1 MMEGLYQDFL
11 YGLRILLRK
20 PAFTL
25 IAVLTLA
32 LGIGANTSIFSVVNA
47 VLLRQLPYPD
57 AGRLVMLWSTMPSQG
72 VPTSGSSMPDY
83 REWRDQNKVF
93 EGLAGFYYGDV
104 NLSGAGQEP
113 ERVQGAR
120 ITANLFDVLKVQPA
134 LGRNFLPDE
143 ERFGGHTRALLSYEL
158 WQRRYGADPGIV
170 GRAISIGGVPYTVV
184 GVMPKGM
191 PFFDNQP
198 RVDLWTPLSFA
209 PGDNMDTRNNYF
221 VYLVGRLKPEVTI
234 EQAQAEVNAIM
245 ARIQSEA
252 KSQGIGGKLVPLHEQ
267 FVGDVR
273 PALLVL
279 LGAVAFVLLV
289 ACVNVA
295 NLLLARAS
303 AREKELAIR
312 ASLGAS
318 RARLIRQLAIES
330 LPLGLIGGGAGLLLA
345 VWGIDVLASLL
356 PASLPRHNA
365 ITVDARVLGFTLLI
379 SLLTAL
385 IFGLIPAF
393 QVAKVDMQQALNE
406 GGRGGTQG
414 RRQGR
419 LRGLLIA
426 SEMALALVL
435 LVGAGLMIESFI
447 RLRKVDTGF
456 SPKNVLTMRVALPA
470 SKYPP
475 PKSIEDPPPV
485 GLNFYERVLERVR
498 ALPGVESA
506 GYSSVLPLGAGNSWG
521 KLFSIE
527 GHPMPTSVEQVP
539 VVRFALT
546 SPDYIRA
553 MGINLRRGRAFD
565 EHDTEDA
572 QQVAIISE
580 TTAKQFFAGEDPVGK
595 TVWMGPPENL
605 LPKEAIE
612 AIGGRFTRRV
622 VVGVVS
628 DVKGSSLD
636 VASEAMVYAPYYQ
649 SRREGWSNTLML
661 AVRTSSAPE
670 SMTASIRKEIYAID
684 PDQPVSD
691 VATMEERLNQSL
703 SQPRFS
709 ATLLGMFAVVALL
722 LAAVGIY
729 GVMSYLVTQRTHEIG
744 IRMALGASARDIL
757 KMVVGHGMMLT
768 LIGVGCG
775 LVAAFL
781 LTRFLASLL
790 FEVSSFDPL
799 TYAGVSL
806 LLLLVAFIACYIPAR
821 RATRVDPMVALR
833 YE

>member
-1 MMEGLYQDFL
+1 MVEGLYQDFRH
-11 YGLRILLRK
+11 GLRIMLRK

-25 IAVLTLA
+25 VAVFTLA
-32 LGIGANTSIFSVVNA
+32 LGIGANTAIFSIVNA
-47 VLLRQLPYPD
+47 VLLRQFPYRD
-57 AGRLVMLWSTMPSQG
+57 AGQLVMLWSTMPTQG
-72 VPTSGSSMPDY
+72 VPTSGSSLPDY
-83 REWRDQNKVF
+83 REWRDQNHVF
-93 EGLAGFYYGDV
+93 DGLAAFYYGDV
-104 NLSGAGQEP
+104 NLSGTNQEP
-113 ERVQGAR
+113 ERVQGGR
-120 ITANLFDVLKVQPA
+120 ITANLFDVLGVSPA
-134 LGRNFLPDE
+134 LGRSFAPEE
-143 ERFGGHTRALLSYEL
+143 ERFGSHHVVLLGYEL
-158 WQRRYGADPGIV
+158 WQRRYGADPHIV
-170 GRAISIGGVPYTVV
+170 GRAVILGGEPYTVV
-184 GVMPKGM
+184 GVMPQGM

-209 PGDNMDTRNNYF
+209 PGDNMDSRNNYF
-221 VYLVGRLKPEVTI
+221 VYIVGRLKSGVTN
-234 EQAQAEVNAIM
+234 EQAQAEVSAI
-245 ARIQSEA
+245 ASRIRVDS
-252 KSQGIGGKLVPLHEQ
+252 KPLSVGGRVVPLHEQ

-303 AREKELAIR
+303 ARERELAIR

-330 LPLGLIGGGAGLLLA
+330 LPLGLMGGGAGLLLA
-345 VWGIDVLASLL
+345 VWGIDVLAALL

-365 ITVDARVLGFTLLI
+365 ITIDARVLIFTILI

-385 IFGLIPAF
+385 VFGLLPAF
-393 QVAKVDMQQALNE
+393 QVAKADVQHALAE
-406 GGRGGTQG
+406 GGRSGMQG

-447 RLRKVDTGF
+447 RLSRVETGF
-456 SPKNVLTMRVALPA
+456 SARNVLTMRIALPTSKYPSPESIEAPPPAGINFYDRLLERTMALPA
-470 SKYPP
+470 
-475 PKSIEDPPPV
+475 
-485 GLNFYERVLERVR
+485 
-498 ALPGVESA
+498 VEAA
-506 GYSSVLPLGAGNSWG
+506 GISTVLPLGAGNSWG
-521 KLFSIE
+521 KLFSVE
-527 GHPMPTSVEQVP
+527 GRPVPTSIEQVP
-539 VVRFALT
+539 VVRMALI
-546 SPDYIRA
+546 SPEYLRT
-553 MGINLRRGRAFD
+553 MGINVLKGRAFN
-565 EHDTEDA
+565 EHDTDSS

-580 TTAKQFFAGEDPVGK
+580 TTARQFFPGEDPMGK
-595 TVWMGPPENL
+595 TVWMGPPESL
-605 LPKEAIE
+605 LSPEALKPV
-612 AIGGRFTRRV
+612 GGHFARRT

-628 DVKGSSLD
+628 DVKGSSLEGPSQ
-636 VASEAMVYAPYYQ
+636 AQVYVPFYQ
-649 SRREGWSNTLML
+649 NRKEGWSNSFML

-670 SMTASIRKEIYAID
+670 SLVAAIRKEVYALD

-691 VATMEERLNQSL
+691 VATMEERFNQSL

-709 ATLLGMFAVVALL
+709 ALLLGLFAAVALL

-744 IRMALGASARDIL
+744 VRMALGASTRDIL
-757 KMVVGHGMMLT
+757 KLIVGHGMTLT

-799 TYAGVSL
+799 TYVAVSL
-806 LLLLVAFIACYIPAR
+806 LLLIVAFLACYIPAR

>member
-1 MMEGLYQDFL
+1 VIRSLLQDL
-11 YGLRILLRK
+11 RYGTRMLWK
-20 PAFTL
+20 HPSFTV
-25 IAVLTLA
+25 IAVVTLA
-32 LGIGANTSIFSVVNA
+32 LGIGANTAIFSIVNA

-57 AGRLVMLWSTMPSQG
+57 ADRLVMLWSTMPSQG
-72 VPTSGSSMPDY
+72 VPTSGSAMPDY
-83 REWRDQNKVF
+83 REWRDQNQSF
-93 EGLAGFYYGDV
+93 DGLAGFYYGDV

-120 ITANLFDVLKVQPA
+120 VTSNLFEVLSVRPA
-134 LGRNFLPDE
+134 LGRNFLAEE
-143 ERFGGHTRALLSYEL
+143 ERFGNHTRALLSYEL
-158 WQRRYGADPGIV
+158 WQRRYGADPNIV
-170 GRAISIGGVPYTVV
+170 GRAINLGGVPYTVV

-198 RVDLWTPLSFA
+198 KVDLWTPLSFA

-221 VYLVGRLKPEVTI
+221 VYLVGRLKPGVTI
-234 EQAQAEVNAIM
+234 QQAQADVSAIA
-245 ARIQSEA
+245 ARIQGES
-252 KSQGIGGKLVPLHEQ
+252 KNQGVGAQLVPLREQ

-318 RARLIRQLAIES
+318 RARLIRQLAMES
-330 LPLGLIGGGAGLLLA
+330 LPLGLAGGGAGLLLA
-345 VWGIDVLASLL
+345 VWGIDVLSSLL

-365 ITVDARVLGFTLLI
+365 ITVDARVLLFTLLI
-379 SLLTAL
+379 SLMTAL
-385 IFGLIPAF
+385 LFGLLPAF
-393 QVAKVDMQQALNE
+393 QAARVDVQQALNE

-435 LVGAGLMIESFI
+435 LVGAGLMIESFM
-447 RLRKVDTGF
+447 RLRRVDTGF
-456 SPKNVLTMRVALPA
+456 DAQNVLTMRVPLPQ

-475 PKSIEDPPPV
+475 PENIEAPPPA
-485 GLNFYERVLERVR
+485 GLAFYERLLERVH

-506 GYSSVLPLGAGNSWG
+506 GFSNVLPLGAGNGWG

-527 GHPMPTSVEQVP
+527 GHPAPTSVEQVP
-539 VVRFALT
+539 VVRFALV
-546 SPDYIRA
+546 SPEYLRA
-553 MGINLRRGRAFD
+553 MSINVRQGRGFN

-580 TTAKQFFAGEDPVGK
+580 TTAKQYFPGEDPLGK
-595 TVWMGPPENL
+595 TVWLGPPENL
-605 LPKEAIE
+605 LPPEAIK
-612 AIGGRFTRRV
+612 AIGGRFTRRT
-622 VVGVVS
+622 VVGIVS
-628 DVKGSSLD
+628 DVKGSSLEGP
-636 VASEAMVYAPYYQ
+636 SQAMVYAPYYQ
-649 SRREGWSNTLML
+649 SRREGWSNTMML
-661 AVRTSSAPE
+661 AVRSRVAPE
-670 SMTASIRKEIYAID
+670 QMAAAIRKEVYALD
-684 PDQPVSD
+684 PDQPVSN
-691 VATMEERLNQSL
+691 VATMEERLGQSL

-709 ATLLGMFAVVALL
+709 AMLLGMFAIVALL

-757 KMVVGHGMMLT
+757 KLVVGQGMTLT
-768 LIGVGCG
+768 LIGVGFG
-775 LVAAFL
+775 LVAAFM

-799 TYAGVSL
+799 TYACVSL
-806 LLLLVAFIACYIPAR
+806 LLLAVAFIACYIPAR
-821 RATRVDPMVALR
+821 RATRVDPMAALH